1 MVMMLS
7 SVNRINIGHY
17 SEPAPRSLLM
27 LCSCKL
33 LPIYVPAVFCVLCNC
48 SWCWCMRKWG
58 LTPGHPAAIVSKT
71 NIPSHYSNDLSSNL
85 GCRKIH
91 FAAEIIFVN
100 QGYLLYSLLI
110 SLFTGHRLVAKCL
123 RLPRPAP
130 DPALVT
136 VKCGS
141 VLILLKR
148 DCWAQGRMIS
158 IMGRQGKNRGNFI
171 CWVLPRINGCQ
182 PGMKITL
189 WPPQLL
195 DSLLEWRGR
204 QKLRQ

>member
-1 MVMMLS
+1 MC
-7 SVNRINIGHY
+7 
-17 SEPAPRSLLM
+17 LL
-27 LCSCKL
+27 C
-33 LPIYVPAVFCVLCNC
+33 AVLCNC

-58 LTPGHPAAIVSKT
+58 LTPGHPGHCIQNQHSFTLLKWSQLKLGVSKNT
-71 NIPSHYSNDLSSNL
+71 SCGWNYHCQWRVN
-85 GCRKIH
+85 
-91 FAAEIIFVN
+91 FIF
-100 QGYLLYSLLI
+100 LLI
-110 SLFTGHRLVAKCL
+110 SLFTRHLAKCL
-123 RLPRPAP
+123 KLPRPAP

-136 VKCGS
+136 RPALVTVRCGF

-195 DSLLEWRGR
+195 DSLLEWRAR